1 MTRRPD
7 KAQLRNEIDLKVRE
21 FVDRGGVIS
30 QVNQGE
36 TGLGRSCSLNPSGF
50 VGRPRDNRT
59 PVTEIVASIETR
71 RNAKPGSS
79 YQRPKRPRKKMLFD
93 DFGEPLRWV
102 WVEE

>member
-7 KAQLRNEIDLKVRE
+7 KAQIRNEIDQQVRE
-21 FVDRGGVIS
+21 FVSRGGIIS
-30 QVNQGE
+30 QVKQGE
-36 TGLGRSCSLNPSGF
+36 TGLGVNASLNPNGF
-50 VGRPRDNRT
+50 GDRPRDTRT
-59 PVTEIVASIETR
+59 PVTEAMASIEIR
-71 RNAKPGSS
+71 RKAKVSTH